1 MAKTYENLITEA
13 RQLLQDTDSSAYR
26 WDDTYLFNTLNRGL
40 QELGRIRP
48 DAFYDLYDANS
59 LNIPEIV
66 DDDAAV
72 APQYDWATTFQLN
85 MQYYNPLLAYIVG
98 SIEITDDEFTVDGR
112 AMMLL
117 QQFHNTVIG
126 V

>member
-1 MAKTYENLITEA
+1 MAKTYEDLITEA

-26 WDDTYLFNTLNRGL
+26 WDDTYLLNTLNRGL
-40 QELGRIRP
+40 LELGRIRP
-48 DAFYDLYDANS
+48 DAFYDLYNANS

-72 APQYDWATTFQLN
+72 APQYDWATAFQLN
-85 MQYYNPLLAYIVG
+85 MHYYSPLISYVVG
-98 SIEITDDEFTVDGR
+98 SIEVTDDEFAVDGR
-112 AMMLL
+112 AMILL
-117 QQFHNTVIG
+117 QQFHNTVTG